1 MNTPEFDYHIEM
13 SKLAESI
20 NKNALGVEFY
30 VNRISDDRKAVVFA
44 RKVIALAREL
54 EKVINSIEQDVVSA

>member
-1 MNTPEFDYHIEM
+1 MNTPEFEYQIEM

-30 VNRISDDRKAVVFA
+30 VNRISDDTKAVVFA
-44 RKVIALAREL
+44 RKVIELAKEL